1 MLRRMTHE
9 VGKALRETGQA
20 MERAGLRVEGSLTY
34 TDPLS
39 RHRTVLSL
47 YDKTPTVAA
56 GAWVAP
62 SATLV
67 GEVEVAEKASVWY
80 SAVVKGDEGKVTIGE
95 GTNVQVRTA
104 REPSGARARGVFIVH
119 GGVAVGDT
127 RHRPST
133 PPPLTPLPHRIA
145 PSSARARRSAW
156 V

>member
-20 MERAGLRVEGSLTY
+20 MERAGLRVEGSLAY

-95 GTNVQVRTA
+95 ATNVQARNCERAGRRT
-104 REPSGARARGVFIVH
+104 RARAR
-119 GGVAVGDT
+119 
-127 RHRPST
+127 S
-133 PPPLTPLPHRIA
+133 IA
-145 PSSARARRSAW
+145 PGRVTVA
-156 V
+156 